1 MKTLKNENG
10 QPTFNP
16 EEWRTTQQI
25 SSLFSR
31 QTAAHRHGSIHAEE
45 IPEED
50 IEAAESE
57 MALDTLRSLIMD
69 DMGKPSHPIVVGA
82 GNICELVKTN
92 KLAVLK
98 EVCEQLHLNT
108 SGPLSRKKTFFEA
121 IEAFS
126 KSCTCFQE

>member
-1 MKTLKNENG
+1 
-10 QPTFNP
+10 
-16 EEWRTTQQI
+16 
-25 SSLFSR
+25 
-31 QTAAHRHGSIHAEE
+31 
-45 IPEED
+45 
-50 IEAAESE
+50 
-57 MALDTLRSLIMD
+57 MD

-92 KLAVLK
+92 KLGSLKLAVLK

-126 KSCTCFQE
+126 RSGTCFQE